1 MVGQIVKGQP
11 IGRLLVVCGLSEING
26 FVIRQISILYIID
39 KADKEEQLINL
50 YTFRNKL
57 RT

>member
-1 MVGQIVKGQP
+1 MVGQFVKGQS
-11 IGRLLVVCGLSEING
+11 IGRSLVVRGLSEING

>member
-1 MVGQIVKGQP
+1 MVGQFVKGQP
-11 IGRLLVVCGLSEING
+11 IGRLLVVRGLSEING

-50 YTFRNKL
+50 HTFRNKL